1 MPLFRKY
8 LKTQFKRGFCILPSI
23 FFSFALFLICLG
35 IPYLFLLSRFN
46 PNLSG
51 NQKIRIAIIGDKS
64 NPYFDFIMKNLPSL
78 DYSKNYVDIL
88 SMDEKTAEKQLNAG
102 KIMCYAVIPDTFL
115 DSVMYGYNDTQIT
128 IVTGSGQ
135 KDFIDQIIQELS
147 EIISIYINHAQSAA
161 FSVEKII
168 IEQNRMEEYDKLM
181 TDINFSYVDYVLSRS
196 DFAIIEKKSNS
207 KEISFSLYYACSL
220 VIILL
225 MHISII
231 TCSFFTKRNSSSRL
245 FFKSKGLSVGL
256 QMLCEYSVYFFI
268 FTICSILILFFL
280 YLLCR
285 FGIIK
290 DFPIYEKTNPEL
302 GMILLFFKLIPLFI
316 MISLIQFVSYEFIS
330 DLSNGILFQFLLIL
344 FLCFFGGAFYP
355 LSFFSKPIE
364 IMGKLTPA
372 GNCLSYLINS
382 IMHKDFTFQML
393 LCIFYSLILS
403 LLTLFKRNPHER

>member
-245 FFKSKGLSVGL
+245 FFKSEGLSVGL

-290 DFPIYEKTNPEL
+290 DLLDPFPVFLPINIISEFATPVSMSLRLFGNVTAGTIML
-302 GMILLFFKLIPLFI
+302 GLWYALMPWFTKIGIPA
-316 MISLIQFVSYEFIS
+316 
-330 DLSNGILFQFLLIL
+330 FLHAY
-344 FLCFFGGAFYP
+344 FD
-355 LSFFSKPIE
+355 FFSGAIQTYVFG
-364 IMGKLTPA
+364 MLTMVFVA
-372 GNCLSYLINS
+372 NRY
-382 IMHKDFTFQML
+382 
-393 LCIFYSLILS
+393 
-403 LLTLFKRNPHER
+403 E